1 MAFEPW
7 LRLLRASGTRRQ
19 PWHDLLAT
27 HGSAAAVTE
36 LPAAKLSAAGISA
49 DAIARL
55 HDAKHG
61 ADDTWRHWLLA
72 APQRALI
79 GIDDAAYPPLLRR
92 LPDPPLALWI
102 EGSERELLAA
112 PQLAIVGSRNPTRD
126 GRDTARQ
133 FARYLSERGLTI
145 TSGLATGIDAASHE
159 GGLDGGSGTIAVLG
173 SGIDTIYPT
182 DNRSLAERIVRDG
195 LVISEFPPG
204 TPPRAEHFPQRNR
217 IIAGMTVGTLVVE
230 AARRSGSLITARLA
244 GQYGR
249 EVFAVP
255 GSIHSPLAKGCHE
268 LIRQG
273 AKLVDDVADI
283 LVELAPLLS
292 ASIGT
297 EPSRPA
303 GTRDDAATPE
313 SSLTEQ
319 PAYAALLDALGFAP
333 TAIGELAQCTG
344 LTAAEL
350 SSMLL
355 VLEFEGLVEALP
367 GGRYA
372 RLSQRD

>member
-1 MAFEPW
+1 MATEPW
-7 LRLLRASGTRRQ
+7 LRLLRAAAGQRQ

-27 HGSAAAVTE
+27 HGSAAAVAG
-36 LPAAKLSAAGISA
+36 LPASVLSAAGVSA
-49 DAIARL
+49 SAIASL
-55 HDAKHG
+55 NDAHVD
-61 ADDTWRHWLLA
+61 ADDPWRRWLES
-72 APQRALI
+72 PRRRLI
-79 GIDDAAYPPLLRR
+79 GLDDATYPPLLRG

-102 EGSERELLAA
+102 EGDASSLLAA

-126 GRDTARQ
+126 GRETARQ
-133 FARYLSERGLTI
+133 FARYLSDRGLTI
-145 TSGLATGIDAASHE
+145 TSGLAVGIDAASHE
-159 GGLDGGSGTIAVLG
+159 GGLAGASGTIAVLG
-173 SGIDTIYPT
+173 SGLDTIYPA
-182 DNRSLAERIVRDG
+182 DNLKLAERIVGNG
-195 LVISEFPPG
+195 LLMSEFPPG
-204 TPPRAEHFPQRNR
+204 APPRAAHFPQRNR
-217 IIAGMTVGTLVVE
+217 IIAGMSVGTLVVE

-255 GSIHSPLAKGCHE
+255 GSIHNPLAKGCHE

-283 LVELAPLLS
+283 IVELAPLLS
-292 ASIGT
+292 ANLTAGATST
-297 EPSRPA
+297 TDAPSA
-303 GTRDDAATPE
+303 AATSEP
-313 SSLTEQ
+313 SLTEQ

-333 TAIGELAQCTG
+333 TGIGELARRTG